1 MNKFGR
7 VYLLIK
13 NVVHA
18 LGGEWEWVYRLVTGC
33 GA

>member
-1 MNKFGR
+1 
-7 VYLLIK
+7 LLIK